1 MSLSTQDLVAAWLDA
16 NLEQLKTTKGFDVAA
31 IALIDL
37 IEKDVVRK
45 LSTSEEEDRH
55 SRIPPLEM
63 AEEKLKSARTI
74 INAKAVENQV
84 LRLMFWELQNRF
96 ITYVKEHR
104 PEEECR

>member
-1 MSLSTQDLVAAWLDA
+1 MSLSTQDLVASWLEA
-16 NLEQLKTTKGFDVAA
+16 NLEQLNSTKEFGVAA

-37 IEKDVVRK
+37 IEKEVVSR
-45 LSTSEEEDRH
+45 LSTPEERWPTRV
-55 SRIPPLEM
+55 SPVEM
-63 AEEKLKSARTI
+63 AEEKLKAARTT

-96 ITYVKEHR
+96 ITYVEEHR